1 MKKFIVKL
9 ILISFFALI
18 VFRFTVV
25 SLINN
30 YENKLFEIISSS
42 NIQELKIELFN
53 NLKEL
58 NKKDQILYSEDAKV
72 LGKFINKVLKEL
84 NSNLPNN

>member
-42 NIQELKIELFN
+42 NIQEFKIELFN

>member
-1 MKKFIVKL
+1 MKKFILKL

-18 VFRFTVV
+18 IFRFTVV
-25 SLINN
+25 SLIND
-30 YENKLFEIISSS
+30 YENKLSQVVSSS
-42 NIQELKIELFN
+42 NLKELKLELFN

-58 NKKDQILYSEDAKV
+58 NKKDQILYNEDAKV
-72 LGKFINKVLKEL
+72 LGIFINKVLKEL